1 MLESER
7 FGHSGISDSLLEAVI
22 KIQTEVKDYPREETR
37 YGKKKN
43 KTKTHRK
50 VVQAPECSQ
59 P

>member
-1 MLESER
+1 MLVLESER

-43 KTKTHRK
+43 KNKN
-50 VVQAPECSQ
+50 SS
-59 P
+59 